1 MVFGVI
7 ARTDGVTHET
17 LLRRGSGG
25 QAHETHEKE
34 NLPEKRE
41 RLHGLVCAGFELL
54 SSMMLA
60 RREEFMATKSTKA
73 RE

>member
-1 MVFGVI
+1 M
-7 ARTDGVTHET
+7 
-17 LLRRGSGG
+17 
-25 QAHETHEKE
+25 Q